1 MLNFEYWNPVKMIF
15 GKGQIAKL
23 SAEIPKNRR
32 ILMIYGGGSIKKNE
46 VYDQVKTALKDY
58 TVLEF
63 GGIEPNPHYE
73 TLMKAVEMVKAEK
86 IDFLLAVGGGSVLD
100 GTKFIAMGACCE
112 GDPWDIWTR
121 KTSMNQAISLASV
134 LTLPATGSEMN
145 CGSVV
150 TKFETREKLGF
161 GHPLLFPQFS
171 ILDPETT
178 YSLPPQQTANG
189 IIDAFVHVVEQYIT
203 PEVNSPLQDRIAEGI
218 LLTLIEEG
226 PKALQDPTNYD
237 VRANIMWCA
246 TMALN
251 GVFNVGMPEDWEMH
265 LIGHELTAKF
275 NLDHGVT
282 LAIVLPALWH
292 KRKELKRKKLLKYA
306 ERVWGIHKGDAGI
319 DKAIEK
325 TREFF
330 ESLGVKTYLS
340 DYDIDKSV
348 IPELADRLMRHKN
361 SMMQNR
367 DEVTLESTKIIL
379 EDCI

>member
-265 LIGHELTAKF
+265 FICH
-275 NLDHGVT
+275 
-282 LAIVLPALWH
+282 
-292 KRKELKRKKLLKYA
+292 
-306 ERVWGIHKGDAGI
+306 
-319 DKAIEK
+319 
-325 TREFF
+325 
-330 ESLGVKTYLS
+330 
-340 DYDIDKSV
+340 
-348 IPELADRLMRHKN
+348 
-361 SMMQNR
+361 
-367 DEVTLESTKIIL
+367 
-379 EDCI
+379 

>member
-161 GHPLLFPQFS
+161 VHPLLFPQFS

>member
-1 MLNFEYWNPVKMIF
+1 M
-15 GKGQIAKL
+15 
-23 SAEIPKNRR
+23 
-32 ILMIYGGGSIKKNE
+32 
-46 VYDQVKTALKDY
+46 
-58 TVLEF
+58 
-63 GGIEPNPHYE
+63 
-73 TLMKAVEMVKAEK
+73 
-86 IDFLLAVGGGSVLD
+86 
-100 GTKFIAMGACCE
+100 
-112 GDPWDIWTR
+112 
-121 KTSMNQAISLASV
+121 
-134 LTLPATGSEMN
+134 
-145 CGSVV
+145 
-150 TKFETREKLGF
+150 
-161 GHPLLFPQFS
+161 
-171 ILDPETT
+171 
-178 YSLPPQQTANG
+178 
-189 IIDAFVHVVEQYIT
+189 HVVEQYIT